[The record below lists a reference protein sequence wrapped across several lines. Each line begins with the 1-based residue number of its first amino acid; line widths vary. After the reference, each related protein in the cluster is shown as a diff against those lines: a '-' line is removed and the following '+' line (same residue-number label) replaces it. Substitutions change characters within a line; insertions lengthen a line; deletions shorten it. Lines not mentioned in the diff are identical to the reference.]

1 MLDTI
6 IIFTCLIS
14 ESEDA
19 IYPDFT
25 LFDNFF
31 QREIPNFED
40 DGDEDRPD
48 NDDEKPMIVQLR
60 EGDLTAEEVEE
71 LEKSQG
77 VWILRGLD
85 NGTIF
90 IPY

>member
-1 MLDTI
+1 
-6 IIFTCLIS
+6 
-14 ESEDA
+14 
-19 IYPDFT
+19 
-25 LFDNFF
+25 
-31 QREIPNFED
+31 
-40 DGDEDRPD
+40 
-48 NDDEKPMIVQLR
+48 MIVQLR

-77 VWILRGLD
+77 VWILRGLE